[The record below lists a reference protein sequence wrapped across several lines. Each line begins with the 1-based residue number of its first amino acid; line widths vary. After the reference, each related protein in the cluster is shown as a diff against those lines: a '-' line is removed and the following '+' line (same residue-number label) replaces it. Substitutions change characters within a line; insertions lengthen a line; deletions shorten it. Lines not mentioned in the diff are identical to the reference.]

1 MGDDLLPSRA
11 DEGQSRQLDGPRIQ
25 SEARVKPVKAERSP
39 KRGAQEA
46 TGADRM
52 RHSRESLPNAG
63 DTSAVPPD
71 ECLWTKHDVAAY
83 LRLDARTVERM
94 PIPRI
99 PIMVTGKRPVVRY
112 DPAQVKAWVDK
123 KRTRKLEPAATAR
136 AG

>member
-1 MGDDLLPSRA
+1 M
-11 DEGQSRQLDGPRIQ
+11 
-25 SEARVKPVKAERSP
+25 
-39 KRGAQEA
+39 
-46 TGADRM
+46 T
-52 RHSRESLPNAG
+52 
-63 DTSAVPPD
+63 PD
-71 ECLWTKHDVAAY
+71 ERLWTKRDVADY
-83 LRLDARTVERM
+83 LGVNVRTVERM